1 MMFPHKVS
9 VFNIK
14 NTDDEEIITKTLLIG
29 VLFVKNENTS
39 RGNLGLSEDDTV
51 GIYIPKKVDS
61 NGSKYINPFEYELLP
76 KEDLSKF
83 YTFNKGDYVAFGD
96 ISIVGVSVNDFKNRY
111 GNLYEITK
119 VSDYNYGGLKHFEIG
134 AR

>member
-9 VFNIK
+9 IFNIK
-14 NTDDEEIITKTLLIG
+14 NTDDDEIITKTLLKG

-61 NGSKYINPFEYELLP
+61 NGSKYVDPFEYELLP

-83 YTFNKGDYVAFGD
+83 YTFNKGELCCVWRCKY
-96 ISIVGVSVNDFKNRY
+96 
-111 GNLYEITK
+111 
-119 VSDYNYGGLKHFEIG
+119 
-134 AR
+134 